1 MSVTYTVEISDNR
14 SIPLPEE
21 ICRRYHFMPRGKV
34 LIRAEEDQIVI
45 EKTSH
50 QDLYEE
56 VRALAE
62 ACFFDGDWEE
72 IEQGRT
78 DRCV

>member
-1 MSVTYTVEISDNR
+1 MSVTYPVEISDNK

-21 ICRRYHFMPRGKV
+21 VCRRYHFMPRGKV
-34 LIRAEEDQIVI
+34 LIRAEEDHLVI
-45 EKTSH
+45 EKASH
-50 QDLYEE
+50 EDVYEE

-62 ACFFDGDWEE
+62 ACFSDVAWEE